1 MTVGP
6 TLRVTEIFSVR
17 LVLEEYV
24 VKVILTLS
32 KRAVSNDTGLL
43 SISAD
48 E

>member
-6 TLRVTEIFSVR
+6 ILRVTEIFSVR

-32 KRAVSNDTGLL
+32 KRAASNDTVLL
-43 SISAD
+43 SISAG